1 MTATDHPMIL
11 WAKPCDFANGAP
23 PRATV
28 SALSPP
34 LTHRLPR
41 PRGDFASQPHAQS
54 RSVRPLTHRIGLYAR
69 CGVRGQSAAL
79 VRMSPSMLLASR
91 LSRHDLGVRVAG

>member
-1 MTATDHPMIL
+1 MTL
-11 WAKPCDFANGAP
+11 WAKPCDFANDVP

-41 PRGDFASQPHAQS
+41 PRGDFANQGHGQS
-54 RSVRPLTHRIGLYAR
+54 RSVRPLTHRIGPYAS

-79 VRMSPSMLLASR
+79 VRMSPLMLLASR
-91 LSRHDLGVRVAG
+91 LPRRDLGVRVVG